1 MPKNDIRF
9 SGQDV
14 QMQHHSA
21 RGHVQRN
28 ANNFTRGSQLFM
40 HEIQM
45 FLAGVKVPLLIT
57 LAIFFLLYLAALS
70 LWYSHEQF
78 NLVVMK
84 LWSGLWGMMKFD
96 PDKTVDLQLLDGKIV
111 YTKMLFVERFP
122 DVISAWNRIVNIT
135 FGCAIVSVGISL
147 PANYW
152 FVAYSKKRGH
162 DILLDHHERG
172 ALLVDRELLH
182 DNLRAFNSREAEKEF
197 VSKSPDSKPADVHNL
212 GHKMR
217 RKLEIHRPYVLAG
230 HPYPWRTEMSHTMI
244 IGSTGTGK
252 TVQLLNMIA
261 QMKARGDRAI
271 VFDLTGQ
278 FVERF
283 YDPETDIIL
292 NPLDNRCPSWS
303 IFNDCDGYV
312 DFVAAAP
319 ALVPSDGGGSEPFWI
334 HAARTLFVEM
344 AMRLQDRGE
353 TTNKAIAQKLM
364 TADLKQVSKMMKNTL
379 AAPLTATEA
388 ARMAESIRSTF
399 NTNAQ
404 ALRFLPDHGEKFSIN
419 EWLREGKEGSILFIS
434 SSYNDLELT
443 RTLLTLWMNIAVHGL
458 LELPR
463 TRNLRTWFFFDEV
476 HALHRLPAIEDGLQT
491 ARGFGGAFVLG
502 LHSFDKLCE
511 TYGEEAANTLA
522 ALARTKLILG
532 TADYRT
538 AEVCSEFI
546 GNREVRRM
554 DEAYSYGISQMRDGS
569 TVTPTKGVEPLV
581 MPDDLMG
588 LPSLTGYL
596 KFAEGF
602 PAARISY
609 EYRDWP
615 IIQPGFDRRQNI
627 RPVEFYVHENIET
640 TISKPGLKPQNG
652 TGDSGGPENK
662 IFTPDEQIFA
672 NLFAEHLQQLP
683 GNPENSGLEENAKTA
698 QQQQMEEQRID
709 EPARRAPQIDPDD
722 RLLAAI
728 QETADRA
735 ILNDPVNREF
745 QHGNGPEQDD
755 VAREIA
761 EQSLDDGMGH

>member
-9 SGQDV
+9 SGKHV
-14 QMQHHSA
+14 QMEHHSA
-21 RGHVQRN
+21 RGEVQRN

-45 FLAGVKVPLLIT
+45 FLAGIKIPFLIT
-57 LAIFFLLYLAALS
+57 LGIFILFFFAALS

-84 LWSGLWGMMKFD
+84 VWSEIWDIMAFD
-96 PDKTVDLQLLDGKIV
+96 KNKTVDLTLLDGKIV
-111 YTKMLFVERFP
+111 YTKMLMVDEFP
-122 DVISAWNRIVNIT
+122 DVISAWNRIVNLT
-135 FGCAIVSVGISL
+135 FGCAIVAVGISL
-147 PANYW
+147 PLNHW

-172 ALLVDRELLH
+172 ALLVDRKVLH
-182 DNLRAFNSREAEKEF
+182 DSLVAFNRSEAEKEF
-197 VSKSPDSKPADVHNL
+197 AAKRPAANVA
-212 GHKMR
+212 GIHKLAKKER
-217 RKLEIHRPYVLAG
+217 RKLEIHQPYLLAG
-230 HPYPWRTEMSHTMI
+230 HPYPWRTEMSHTML

-261 QMKARGDRAI
+261 QMKARGDRGI

-283 YDPETDIIL
+283 YDPQTDIIL

-319 ALVPSDGGGSEPFWI
+319 ALVPSDGGGSEPFWVQ
-334 HAARTLFVEM
+334 AARTLFVEM
-344 AMRLQDRGE
+344 AMRLRDRGE

-364 TADLKQVSKMMKNTL
+364 TADLKQVSMMMKNTL

-404 ALRFLPDHGEKFSIN
+404 ALRFLPEKGEKFSIN

-463 TRNLRTWFFFDEV
+463 TRNLRTWFFFDEI

-532 TADYRT
+532 TADART
-538 AEVCSEFI
+538 AETCSEFI

-581 MPDDLMG
+581 LPDDLMG
-588 LPSLTGYL
+588 LPSLTGYV

-602 PAARISY
+602 PAARINY
-609 EYRDWP
+609 LYRDWP
-615 IIQPGFDRRQNI
+615 IIQAGFDRRTNI
-627 RPVEFYVHENIET
+627 RPVEFYIHDNIET
-640 TISKPGLKPQNG
+640 TINKPDIPGSASSTDNV
-652 TGDSGGPENK
+652 SPEAK
-662 IFTPDEQIFA
+662 IMTPDEQLFA
-672 NLFAEHLQQLP
+672 NLAGEHEEQLL
-683 GNPENSGLEENAKTA
+683 GDQEQANAKDGKTHE
-698 QQQQMEEQRID
+698 QRQIEEQRID
-709 EPARRAPQIDPDD
+709 DPVERTAPQSNDD
-722 RLLAAI
+722 RLFAAI
-728 QETADRA
+728 QETTNQS
-735 ILNDPVNREF
+735 IGLNPATRDFV
-745 QHGNGPEQDD
+745 HGTGIEQDD
-755 VAREIA
+755 TAQEIA
-761 EQSLDDGMGH
+761 EQSADDGIGM